1 MNEDEFISH
10 VKKAL
15 DQQTDALD
23 GETLSKLNQARQAA
37 IQHAGHKPGLGLTRT
52 WVPWGG
58 VAAAILLTSI
68 FMFKAEEMAIV
79 TDGAVDEME
88 IIASS
93 ESLDLYEQ
101 LDFYMWLL
109 EEDAGAV

>member
-10 VKKAL
+10 VKKTL
-15 DQQTDALD
+15 DQQTEALD
-23 GETLSKLNQARQAA
+23 GETLSRLNRARQAA
-37 IQHAGHKPGLGLTRT
+37 IQHAEHKPGLSLTRA
-52 WVPWGG
+52 WVPLGG

-79 TDGAVDEME
+79 TDGAVDEIE
-88 IIASS
+88 LIASS
-93 ESLDLYEQ
+93 DNLDLYEQ

>member
-10 VKKAL
+10 VKKTL

-23 GETLSKLNQARQAA
+23 GETLSKLNQARQTA
-37 IQHAGHKPGLGLTRT
+37 IQHAGHKPGFGLTRA
-52 WVPWGG
+52 WLPLSG

-68 FMFKAEEMAIV
+68 FMFKTEEMAII

-93 ESLDLYEQ
+93 DSLDLYEQ

>member
-10 VKKAL
+10 VKKTL
-15 DQQTDALD
+15 DQQADALD
-23 GETLSKLNQARQAA
+23 GKTLSKLNQARQAA
-37 IQHAGHKPGLGLTRT
+37 IQHVGHKPGFSLTRA
-52 WVPWGG
+52 WVPLGG

-68 FMFKAEEMAIV
+68 FMFKADEMATL
-79 TDGAVDEME
+79 TDGPVDEME

-93 ESLDLYEQ
+93 DSLDLYEQ